1 MEKSRNQGFTLLE
14 LMVTLGL
21 AAIMVG
27 LTTPNIRLFML
38 NNRLTTAGNDLLRG
52 IQVARSE
59 AIKRQPQPGTSPMVT
74 ICSTN
79 TIEGVADNA
88 LACSNGAFKSWFVF
102 ADQDGDGFHDGAEP
116 VLAKGAA
123 HSSLTV
129 RSDNAGIL
137 CFGPT
142 GFAGVDCNGQ
152 VPTRNVVVCDAR
164 VDIAAGTNSTS
175 RRAVLITQTG
185 RARVTRLYT
194 EVSNALALTTV
205 GASCP

>member
-1 MEKSRNQGFTLLE
+1 MERHRNLGFTLLE
-14 LMVTLGL
+14 LMATLAL

-27 LTTPNIRLFML
+27 LATPNIRVFML

-59 AIKRQPQPGTSPMVT
+59 AIKRQPQPGNSPMVT

-79 TIEGVADNA
+79 TIDGVADNA

-102 ADQDGDGFHDGAEP
+102 ADQNGDGVHDGAEP

-137 CFGPT
+137 CFGQT
-142 GFAGVDCNGQ
+142 GFASVDCNGQ
-152 VPTRNVVVCDAR
+152 VPTRNVVLCDTRGDTA
-164 VDIAAGTNSTS
+164 VGATDSTG
-175 RRAVLITQTG
+175 RAVLITQTG
-185 RARVTRLYT
+185 RARVTRLHA
-194 EVSNALALTTV
+194 EVANALTAL
-205 GASCP
+205 GATCP